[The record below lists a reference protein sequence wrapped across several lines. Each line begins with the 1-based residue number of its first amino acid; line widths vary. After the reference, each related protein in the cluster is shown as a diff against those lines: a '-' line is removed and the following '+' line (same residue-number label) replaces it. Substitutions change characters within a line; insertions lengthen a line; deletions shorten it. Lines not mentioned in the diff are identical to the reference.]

1 MADLSN
7 SCLFSLLCRGF
18 PRQWWRRQRVEE
30 FYPTVFL
37 GDPNLEAMLNQYG
50 LKDKAPLKR
59 PTDAF
64 LPTTLQLIRELS
76 RPYTGPA
83 VVWSLYLT
91 AATICL
97 LRALGSRTLGSAPS
111 SRHKG
116 SKRPD
121 VAEGDGDHAG
131 SEKNGQVRKKEAEE
145 KVEGRAR
152 GAGDAPSDSLRS
164 TKRKK

>member
-1 MADLSN
+1 M
-7 SCLFSLLCRGF
+7 
-18 PRQWWRRQRVEE
+18 Q
-30 FYPTVFL
+30 
-37 GDPNLEAMLNQYG
+37 
-50 LKDKAPLKR
+50 DKTPLKR

-64 LPTTLQLIRELS
+64 LPRTLQLIRELS
-76 RPYTGPA
+76 HPYTGPA

-91 AATICL
+91 AATICI
-97 LRALGSRTLGSAPS
+97 LRVLSSRTLGSAPI

-164 TKRKK
+164 TKKKK